1 MKALLASVVSISF
14 LLLPATTAE
23 ASGWA
28 TPGHVQKIEVVRGDG
43 LVVFGNFDNVNNCTA
58 TTGFWVKFD
67 HPQYDE
73 IYALM
78 LTAMTAQLRVQPHLR
93 GCEAI
98 GWHAGTW
105 NVVTGTSAVHLLR

>member
-1 MKALLASVVSISF
+1 MKALPASVVSILF
-14 LLLPATTAE
+14 LLLPATTVE

-28 TPGHVQKIEVVRGDG
+28 TPGYVEKIEVVRGDG
-43 LVVFGNFDNVNNCTA
+43 LVVFGSFDNVNGCTA
-58 TTGFWVKFD
+58 TTGFWVKLD

-78 LTAMTAQLRVQPHLR
+78 LTAMTTRLRVQPHLR

-98 GWHAGTW
+98 GWHGGTW
-105 NVVTGTSAVHLLR
+105 NVVNGTSAVYLLP